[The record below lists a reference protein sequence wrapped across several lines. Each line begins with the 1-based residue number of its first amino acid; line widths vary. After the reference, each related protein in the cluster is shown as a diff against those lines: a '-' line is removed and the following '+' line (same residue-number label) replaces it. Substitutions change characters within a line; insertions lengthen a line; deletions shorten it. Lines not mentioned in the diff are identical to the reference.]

1 MRKIKKLLAKGMLW
15 TMLALMGTACS
26 EDKVRPELEENYNI
40 VEREVITEDILTVT
54 SSLPAY
60 VAPYNYTGFGKA
72 LVDRLGNR
80 VASVDEDNMTNIST
94 VVIHSSQIPDMDD
107 EQMSVLIA
115 QLLMGKNVVLVEP
128 TLDSFSEFCDL
139 ITSIY
144 VLISSTEEGQEMFE
158 ALDVVPGI
166 RQTFEA
172 FYEISNEPDKI
183 NDMFITNTDSDG
195 VFAEAL
201 AIRGCDF
208 HLVESLDAI
217 SVTESVTKEV
227 DQETGKV
234 TVIEND
240 TAMQPAETEI
250 TPYTYGTFADMLVG
264 WVNEQKDYIEQIAT
278 LKQRSMNQLNSRAE
292 TQKFS
297 LDEICTAQKVE
308 YTTYGRAPITNT
320 RLPITVSFEICS
332 VYREKDNADY
342 YCIYKKITSYNQ
354 LLNCG
359 PTDAKSWNTYPD
371 FGGYIPIGKGPFT
384 VDIWVDAKCYGPY
397 MTGIVSQS
405 ICHTDSEDF
414 IESGDGMVIMPE
426 YNKIKP
432 VDGVQVVDY
441 SPKNSIGSVD
451 KTSGFSYGF
460 DGGLYFASEPSA
472 NLGFS
477 ISYDASTTQTIE
489 NLEIVASTADGGV
502 KWNYNG
508 NGLPVGKAGIPPSHT
523 FAPDIMTRECQV
535 DQSWIW
541 KIPNPSGSYR
551 IYDKTEV
558 HTALHYILN
567 LVVYTCD
574 HYYWSYNPTIRSF
587 RMAPPP
593 RCEQR
598 WMMDVAPYS
607 EKLNTMLAT
616 THATYWK
623 ADDHEFKMADTTD
636 DSRISIEQFVA
647 DFKKDLENKKRTWK
661 SRGFN
666 GNYTFTFYKVDDPD
680 AVYDLTFTVD

>member
-1 MRKIKKLLAKGMLW
+1 MGKMKKLLAKGMLW

-26 EDKVRPELEENYNI
+26 ENKVHPELEENYNI
-40 VEREVITEDILTVT
+40 VEREVITEDLLTVT

-80 VASVDEDNMTNIST
+80 VASVDEDNMTDIAT

-183 NDMFITNTDSDG
+183 NDMFITNTGSDG
-195 VFAEAL
+195 AFAEAL

-208 HLVESLDAI
+208 HLVESFDGANVI
-217 SVTESVTKEV
+217 ESVIKEV
-227 DQETGKV
+227 DQETGQV

-240 TAMQPAETEI
+240 TAVQPAETEI

-264 WVNEQKDYIEQIAT
+264 WINEQKDYIEEIAT

-397 MTGIVSQS
+397 MTDIVSQS
-405 ICHTDSEDF
+405 ICHTESEDF
-414 IESGDGMVIMPE
+414 IESEDGMVIMPN
-426 YNKIKP
+426 YNEIKP
-432 VDGVQVVDY
+432 VDGVQVVNY

-574 HYYWSYNPTIRSF
+574 HYYWNYNPTIRSF

>member
-26 EDKVRPELEENYNI
+26 ENKVHPELEENYNI
-40 VEREVITEDILTVT
+40 VEREVITEDLLTVT

-80 VASVDEDNMTNIST
+80 VASVDEDNMTDIAT

-264 WVNEQKDYIEQIAT
+264 WVNEQKDYIEQIAA
-278 LKQRSMNQLNSRAE
+278 LKQKSMNQLNSRAE
-292 TQKFS
+292 AQKFS
-297 LDEICTAQKVE
+297 LDDICTAQKVE

-384 VDIWVDAKCYGPY
+384 IDIWVDAKCYGPY
-397 MTGIVSQS
+397 MTDIVSQS

-414 IESGDGMVIMPE
+414 IESGDGMVIMPN
-426 YNKIKP
+426 YNEIKP
-432 VDGVQVVDY
+432 VDGVQVVNY

-574 HYYWSYNPTIRSF
+574 HYYWNYNPTIRSF

>member
-1 MRKIKKLLAKGMLW
+1 M
-15 TMLALMGTACS
+15 
-26 EDKVRPELEENYNI
+26 LEE
-40 VEREVITEDILTVT
+40 
-54 SSLPAY
+54 
-60 VAPYNYTGFGKA
+60 
-72 LVDRLGNR
+72 
-80 VASVDEDNMTNIST
+80 
-94 VVIHSSQIPDMDD
+94 
-107 EQMSVLIA
+107 
-115 QLLMGKNVVLVEP
+115 
-128 TLDSFSEFCDL
+128 
-139 ITSIY
+139 
-144 VLISSTEEGQEMFE
+144 
-158 ALDVVPGI
+158 LDVVPGI

-172 FYEISNEPDKI
+172 FYEISNNPDKV
-183 NDMFITNTDSDG
+183 NDMFLLNTDTDG

-227 DQETGKV
+227 DQKTGKV

-240 TAMQPAETEI
+240 TAMQPAEI
-250 TPYTYGTFADMLVG
+250 TPYTYGTFADMLVE
-264 WVNEQKDYIEQIAT
+264 WVNEQKDYIEEIAA

-292 TQKFS
+292 AQKFS

-308 YTTYGRAPITNT
+308 YTTYGHAPVVNT

-332 VYREKDNADY
+332 VYREEDNSDY

-359 PTDAKSWNTYPD
+359 PTDAKSWNTYPG
-371 FGGYIPIGKGPFT
+371 FGGYVPFGKGPFAID
-384 VDIWVDAKCYGPY
+384 VWVDAKCYGPY
-397 MTGIVSQS
+397 MTDIVSQS

-414 IESGDGMVIMPE
+414 SETGDGMVIMPE
-426 YNKIKP
+426 YDKIKP
-432 VDGVQVVDY
+432 VDGIKVVNY

-460 DGGLYFASEPSA
+460 DGGLYLASDPSV

-477 ISYDASTTQTIE
+477 ISYDASTTQTID
-489 NLEIVASTADGGV
+489 NLEIVASTVDGGV

-508 NGLPVGKAGIPPSHT
+508 NNLPVGKAGIFPSHT
-523 FAPDIMTRECQV
+523 LAPDIMTRECEV

-541 KIPNPSGSYR
+541 KVPNPSGSYR

-567 LVVYTCD
+567 LVVYTVD
-574 HYYWSYNPTIRSF
+574 NYSWNYNPTIRSF

-607 EKLNTMLAT
+607 EELNTMLAT
-616 THATYWK
+616 THAKYWK
-623 ADDHEFKMADTTD
+623 ADDHEFKLADTTD
-636 DSRISIEQFVA
+636 DSRITIQQFINDFEQ
-647 DFKKDLENKKRTWK
+647 DLENKKRSWQ
-661 SRGFN
+661 SRGFE
-666 GNYTFTFYKVDDPD
+666 GPYTFTFYKVGDAD
-680 AVYDLTFTVD
+680 AVYEHTFTVK

>member
-26 EDKVRPELEENYNI
+26 ENKVHPELEENYNI
-40 VEREVITEDILTVT
+40 VEREVITEDLLTVT

-80 VASVDEDNMTNIST
+80 VASVDEDNMTDIAT

-264 WVNEQKDYIEQIAT
+264 WVNEQKDYIEQIAA
-278 LKQRSMNQLNSRAE
+278 LKQKSMNQLNSRAE
-292 TQKFS
+292 AQKFS
-297 LDEICTAQKVE
+297 LDDICTAQKVE

-397 MTGIVSQS
+397 MTDIVSQS

-414 IESGDGMVIMPE
+414 IESGDGMVIMPN
-426 YNKIKP
+426 YNEIKP
-432 VDGVQVVDY
+432 VDGVQVVNY

-574 HYYWSYNPTIRSF
+574 HYYWNYNPTIRSF

>member
-26 EDKVRPELEENYNI
+26 ENKVHPELEENYNI
-40 VEREVITEDILTVT
+40 VEREVITEDLLTVT

-80 VASVDEDNMTNIST
+80 VASVDEDNMTDIAT

-264 WVNEQKDYIEQIAT
+264 WVNEQKDYIEQIAA
-278 LKQRSMNQLNSRAE
+278 LKQKSMNQLNSRAE
-292 TQKFS
+292 AQKFS

-397 MTGIVSQS
+397 MTDIVSQS

-414 IESGDGMVIMPE
+414 IESGDGMVIMPN
-426 YNKIKP
+426 YNEIKP
-432 VDGVQVVDY
+432 VDGVQVVNY

-574 HYYWSYNPTIRSF
+574 HYYWNYNPTIRSF

>member
-1 MRKIKKLLAKGMLW
+1 M
-15 TMLALMGTACS
+15 
-26 EDKVRPELEENYNI
+26 
-40 VEREVITEDILTVT
+40 
-54 SSLPAY
+54 
-60 VAPYNYTGFGKA
+60 
-72 LVDRLGNR
+72 
-80 VASVDEDNMTNIST
+80 
-94 VVIHSSQIPDMDD
+94 
-107 EQMSVLIA
+107 
-115 QLLMGKNVVLVEP
+115 
-128 TLDSFSEFCDL
+128 
-139 ITSIY
+139 
-144 VLISSTEEGQEMFE
+144 
-158 ALDVVPGI
+158 
-166 RQTFEA
+166 
-172 FYEISNEPDKI
+172 
-183 NDMFITNTDSDG
+183 
-195 VFAEAL
+195 
-201 AIRGCDF
+201 
-208 HLVESLDAI
+208 
-217 SVTESVTKEV
+217 
-227 DQETGKV
+227 
-234 TVIEND
+234 
-240 TAMQPAETEI
+240 
-250 TPYTYGTFADMLVG
+250 
-264 WVNEQKDYIEQIAT
+264 
-278 LKQRSMNQLNSRAE
+278 
-292 TQKFS
+292 
-297 LDEICTAQKVE
+297 
-308 YTTYGRAPITNT
+308 
-320 RLPITVSFEICS
+320 
-332 VYREKDNADY
+332 
-342 YCIYKKITSYNQ
+342 
-354 LLNCG
+354 LNCG

-397 MTGIVSQS
+397 MTDIVSQS

-414 IESGDGMVIMPE
+414 IESENGMVIMPN
-426 YNKIKP
+426 YNEIKP
-432 VDGVQVVDY
+432 VDGVQVVNY

-574 HYYWSYNPTIRSF
+574 HYYWNYNPTIRSF

-661 SRGFN
+661 NRGFN
-666 GNYTFTFYKVDDPD
+666 GSYTFTFYKVDDPD

>member
-1 MRKIKKLLAKGMLW
+1 MRKLERLLAEGMLW
-15 TMLALMGTACS
+15 TMLVLMGTACS
-26 EDKVRPELEENYNI
+26 EDKVHPEMEENYNI
-40 VEREVITEDILTVT
+40 VEREVITEDLLTIT

-80 VASVDEDNMTNIST
+80 VASVDEDNMTDIAT
-94 VVIHSSQIPDMDD
+94 MVIHSSQIPNMDD
-107 EQMSVLIA
+107 EQMSILIT
-115 QLLMGKNVVLVEP
+115 QLLIGKNVVLVEP

-139 ITSIY
+139 ITALY
-144 VLISSTEEGQEMFE
+144 VLISSTEEGKEMFD

-172 FYEISNEPDKI
+172 FYEISNEPDKV
-183 NDMFITNTDSDG
+183 NDMFLLNTGSDG

-208 HLVESLDAI
+208 HLVESLDAV

-227 DQETGKV
+227 NQETGQI

-240 TAMQPAETEI
+240 TAEQPAETEI
-250 TPYTYGTFADMLVG
+250 TSYTYGTFADMLVG
-264 WVNEQKDYIEQIAT
+264 WVNEQKDYIEQIAA
-278 LKQRSMNQLNSRAE
+278 LKQRSMNQLNSRSEA
-292 TQKFS
+292 QKFS
-297 LDEICTAQKVE
+297 LDEISTAQKVE
-308 YTTYGRAPITNT
+308 YTIQGYAPLGTT
-320 RLPITVSFEICS
+320 RLPMNISLEICS
-332 VYREKDNADY
+332 VYSEEENCDY

-354 LLNCG
+354 LLKCG

-371 FGGYIPIGKGPFT
+371 FGSYIPIGTKPF
-384 VDIWVDAKCYGPY
+384 VFDVWVDAKCYGPF
-397 MTGIVSQS
+397 MSDILSQS
-405 ICHTDSEDF
+405 ICHTDFEDF
-414 IESGDGMVIMPE
+414 TETENGLVILPE

-432 VDGVQVVDY
+432 VDGVKVANY

-460 DGGLYFASEPSA
+460 DGGLYFASDPSA

-477 ISYDASTTQTIE
+477 ISYDASTTQSID

-508 NGLPVGKAGIPPSHT
+508 NNLPVGKAGILPSHT
-523 FAPDIMTRECQV
+523 FAPDIMTRECEV

-541 KIPNPSGSYR
+541 QIPNPSGSYR
-551 IYDKTEV
+551 IYDKTTV
-558 HTALHYILN
+558 TTCIHYIFN
-567 LVVYTCD
+567 LVVYTSD
-574 HYYWSYNPTIRSF
+574 YYKHQNTYKTVSF

-607 EKLNTMLAT
+607 EKLNTMLAA
-616 THATYWK
+616 THAKYWK
-623 ADDHEFKMADTTD
+623 ADDHEFKLADSSD
-636 DSRISIEQFVA
+636 DSRISIEQFVNN
-647 DFKKDLENKKRTWK
+647 FKKDLESKKRTWQN
-661 SRGFN
+661 RGFN
-666 GNYTFTFYKVDDPD
+666 GSYTFTFYNVDDPD
-680 AVYDLTFTVD
+680 AVYDLTFAVD

>member
-26 EDKVRPELEENYNI
+26 ENKVHPELEENYNI
-40 VEREVITEDILTVT
+40 VEREVITEDLLTVT

-80 VASVDEDNMTNIST
+80 VASVDEDNMTDIAT

-264 WVNEQKDYIEQIAT
+264 WVNEQKDYIEQIAA
-278 LKQRSMNQLNSRAE
+278 LKQKSMNQLNSRAE
-292 TQKFS
+292 AQKFS
-297 LDEICTAQKVE
+297 LDDICTAQKVE

-384 VDIWVDAKCYGPY
+384 IDIWVDAKCYGPY
-397 MTGIVSQS
+397 MTDIVSQS

-414 IESGDGMVIMPE
+414 IESGDGMVIMPN
-426 YNKIKP
+426 YNEIKP
-432 VDGVQVVDY
+432 VDGVQVVNY

-574 HYYWSYNPTIRSF
+574 HYYWNYNPTIRSF

-666 GNYTFTFYKVDDPD
+666 GSYTFTFYKVDDPD

>member
-80 VASVDEDNMTNIST
+80 VASVDEDNMTDIAT

-264 WVNEQKDYIEQIAT
+264 WINEQKDYIEEIAT

-397 MTGIVSQS
+397 MTDIVSQS

-414 IESGDGMVIMPE
+414 IESGDGMVIMPN
-426 YNKIKP
+426 YNEIKP
-432 VDGVQVVDY
+432 VDGVQVVNY

-574 HYYWSYNPTIRSF
+574 HYYWNYNPTIRSF

>member
-1 MRKIKKLLAKGMLW
+1 MKKLLVRGIFLLM
-15 TMLALMGTACS
+15 MALMGTACS
-26 EDKVRPELEENYNI
+26 EDKVHPELEENYHI
-40 VEREVITEDILTVT
+40 VEREVITEDLMTVT

-60 VAPYNYTGFGKA
+60 VSAYNYTGFGKA

-80 VASVDEDNMTNIST
+80 VASMDEDNVDDITT
-94 VVIHSSQIPDMDD
+94 VVVHSSQIPDMDED
-107 EQMSVLIA
+107 QVSLLIA
-115 QLLMGKNVVLVEP
+115 QLLLGKNIVLVEP
-128 TLDSFSEFCDL
+128 TLDSFTGFCDL
-139 ITSIY
+139 ITDIY
-144 VLISSTEEGQEMFE
+144 VLFSSTEEGKEMLE
-158 ALDVVPGI
+158 ELDVVPGI

-172 FYEISNEPDKI
+172 FYEISNNPEKI
-183 NDMFITNTDSDG
+183 NDMFLLNTDTDG

-240 TAMQPAETEI
+240 TAMQPAEI
-250 TPYTYGTFADMLVG
+250 TPYTYGTFADMLVE
-264 WVNEQKDYIEQIAT
+264 WVNEQKDYIEEIAA

-292 TQKFS
+292 AQKFS

-308 YTTYGRAPITNT
+308 YTTYGHAPVVNT

-332 VYREKDNADY
+332 VYREEDNSDY

-359 PTDAKSWNTYPD
+359 PTDAKSWNTYPG
-371 FGGYIPIGKGPFT
+371 FGGYVPFGKGPFAID
-384 VDIWVDAKCYGPY
+384 VWVDAKCYGPY
-397 MTGIVSQS
+397 MTDIVSQS

-414 IESGDGMVIMPE
+414 SETGDGMVIMPE
-426 YNKIKP
+426 YDKIKP
-432 VDGVQVVDY
+432 VDGIKVVNY

-460 DGGLYFASEPSA
+460 DGGLYLASDPSV

-477 ISYDASTTQTIE
+477 ISYDASTTQTID
-489 NLEIVASTADGGV
+489 NLEIVASTVDGGV

-508 NGLPVGKAGIPPSHT
+508 NNLPVGKAGIFPSHT
-523 FAPDIMTRECQV
+523 LAPDIMTRECEV

-541 KIPNPSGSYR
+541 KVPNPSGSYR

-567 LVVYTCD
+567 LVVYTVD
-574 HYYWSYNPTIRSF
+574 NYSWNYNPTIRSF

-607 EKLNTMLAT
+607 EELNTMLAT
-616 THATYWK
+616 THAKYWK
-623 ADDHEFKMADTTD
+623 ADDHEFKLADTTD
-636 DSRISIEQFVA
+636 DSRITIQQFINDFEQ
-647 DFKKDLENKKRTWK
+647 DLENKKRSWQ
-661 SRGFN
+661 SRGFE
-666 GNYTFTFYKVDDPD
+666 GPYTFTFYKVGDAD
-680 AVYDLTFTVD
+680 AVYELIFTVK